1 MNIVKSGQKY
11 TVGHFLEKINGNITS
26 TNLLKI
32 RHFFHDSIVY
42 PFVNFRI
49 NKSSFEISSKEH

>member
-26 TNLLKI
+26 KKYKLIENKT
-32 RHFFHDSIVY
+32 FFS
-42 PFVNFRI
+42 
-49 NKSSFEISSKEH
+49 